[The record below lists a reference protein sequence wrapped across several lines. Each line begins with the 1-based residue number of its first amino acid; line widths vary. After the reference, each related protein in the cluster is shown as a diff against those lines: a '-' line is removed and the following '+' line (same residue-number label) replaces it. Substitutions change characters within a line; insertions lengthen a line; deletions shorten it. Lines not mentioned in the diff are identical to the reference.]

1 MMASVE
7 ELLLD
12 SLKELSEAEL
22 KEFHWRLMKAYRK
35 RISKSEMEKADIFD
49 TVDKIVVCFGL
60 EEAVNITVDILRK
73 MNQNNLAE
81 QLENKHKQGSTSED
95 SKASLYD
102 YTEINFR
109 LKKKLI
115 QSYKKILVGSSQRG
129 HRKYLNNIYTD
140 LYVVENETG
149 GRVNDHE

>member
-35 RISKSEMEKADIFD
+35 CISKSEMEKADIFD

-60 EEAVNITVDILRK
+60 EEAVKITVDILRK

-81 QLENKHKQGSTSED
+81 QLENKHKQAQAEEQM
-95 SKASLYD
+95 KASVRFEAD
-102 YTEINFR
+102 PQQI
-109 LKKKLI
+109 
-115 QSYKKILVGSSQRG
+115 S
-129 HRKYLNNIYTD
+129 
-140 LYVVENETG
+140 
-149 GRVNDHE
+149 GRPHHISLLHDPLRFLPWDDCRWHLR